1 MKDIIQKAREAAP
14 AIFEQTPVKFA
25 YVYGSYARGLSHR
38 FSDLDIGVFVE
49 SADIKKSLD
58 LELSLSLCF
67 DEALN
72 HTVQSEV
79 RILNQ
84 LPLSVVGSILLD
96 AESIYSEDEELRIE
110 FETNVRKA
118 YYDFLPTIHLHQN
131 ACRERNLT
139 G

>member
-1 MKDIIQKAREAAP
+1 MNDIVKITREAAP
-14 AIFEQTPVKFA
+14 IILEKTPVKFA
-25 YVYGSYARGLSHR
+25 YIYGSYAQGLPNR
-38 FSDLDIGVFVE
+38 FSDLDIGIFVE
-49 SADIKKSLD
+49 SDDIKRGLD
-58 LELSLSLCF
+58 LELSLAIQF

-72 HTVQSEV
+72 HMVQSEV

-96 AESIYSEDEELRIE
+96 AESIYSKDEELRID

-118 YYDFLPTIHLHQN
+118 YFDFLPMIHLHRK
-131 ACRERNLT
+131 ASRDRNIA